1 MRVIGSIEATRELC
15 ADLDNLIELTK
26 ESRAPIRALSFIER
40 AREDLQTYLDE
51 IERTSSVPR
60 TGRDSGGRRRS
71 DDPQPPRAAIHGALA
86 RCGLGEDIHTAV
98 QPQGY

>member
-1 MRVIGSIEATRELC
+1 MSVGGSIEATHELC
-15 ADLDNLIELTK
+15 ADLDILIELTK

-60 TGRDSGGRRRS
+60 TGRDSG
-71 DDPQPPRAAIHGALA
+71 
-86 RCGLGEDIHTAV
+86 
-98 QPQGY
+98 